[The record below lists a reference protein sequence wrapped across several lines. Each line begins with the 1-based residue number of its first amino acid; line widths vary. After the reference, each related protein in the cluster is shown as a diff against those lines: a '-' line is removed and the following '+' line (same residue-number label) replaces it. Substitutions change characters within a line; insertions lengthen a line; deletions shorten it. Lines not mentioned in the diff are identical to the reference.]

1 MRAILVNRRLSH
13 QIFGVKILYFRLEPE
28 GMTKSSHCQ
37 FSNHFAWGAATASY
51 QIEGAVR
58 EEGQGL
64 SVWDMI
70 CRKPGA
76 IYQGQN
82 DEI

>member
-1 MRAILVNRRLSH
+1 
-13 QIFGVKILYFRLEPE
+13 
-28 GMTKSSHCQ
+28 MTKSSHCQ